1 MKPFKNKL
9 AVTIVLLSVAFCG
22 MIIYSLQSDANGIS
36 SSVSTVVSPLQK
48 IVYNINSR
56 VKETVDFFLNFSEV
70 KLENEQLKQKNA
82 ELANELIEYESLKDE
97 VERLREALNF
107 TESRSNYN
115 YVGVNIIGYSGSS
128 LSDGYIIDK
137 GSNDGIAK
145 NMVVVSYKGL
155 VGKVTKV
162 SSNFAVVQ
170 SILNE
175 NIAVAVMDQQTRD
188 ATGVLQGLSDK
199 KDTNMTV
206 VYNLPIDSDVKEGD
220 IIITSGLGKIYPKEI
235 PVGTV
240 VSVQEDNVKV
250 MKSAVVEPFV
260 NFNKL
265 EELFVVIPNSNI
277 DEIDYD
283 YEENI

>member
-1 MKPFKNKL
+1 MKPLKNKL

-36 SSVSTVVSPLQK
+36 SSVSSVVSPLQK

-70 KLENEQLKQKNA
+70 KLENEQLKQKNT
-82 ELANELIEYESLKDE
+82 ELANKLIEYESLKDE
-97 VERLREALNF
+97 VKRLREALNF

-115 YVGVNIIGYSGSS
+115 YVGVNIIGYSGNS

-145 NMVVVSYKGL
+145 NMVVVSSKGL

-162 SSNFAVVQ
+162 SSNFAIVQ

-175 NIAVAVMDQQTRD
+175 NIAVAVMDQQTRE
-188 ATGVLQGLSDK
+188 ATGMLQGLSDK
-199 KDTNMTV
+199 KDKNMTV

-220 IIITSGLGKIYPKEI
+220 IFITSGLGKIYPKEI

-277 DEIDYD
+277 DEIEYD
-283 YEENI
+283 

>member
-1 MKPFKNKL
+1 MVEMSEVSHILKNATDK
-9 AVTIVLLSVAFCG
+9 
-22 MIIYSLQSDANGIS
+22 SLVILDEIGRGTSTYDGIS
-36 SSVSTVVSPLQK
+36 LAWSIVDYIEKHIKCNTLFSTHYHELT
-48 IVYNINSR
+48 
-56 VKETVDFFLNFSEV
+56 E
-70 KLENEQLKQKNA
+70 LE
-82 ELANELIEYESLKDE
+82 NELIEYESLKDE

-145 NMVVVSYKGL
+145 NMVVVSSKGL

-162 SSNFAVVQ
+162 SSNFAIVQ

-175 NIAVAVMDQQTRD
+175 NIAVAVMDQQTRE
-188 ATGVLQGLSDK
+188 ATGMLQGLSDK
-199 KDTNMTV
+199 KDKNMTV

-220 IIITSGLGKIYPKEI
+220 IFITSGLGKIYPKEI

-260 NFNKL
+260 KFNEL

-277 DEIDYD
+277 DEIEYD
-283 YEENI
+283 

>member
-9 AVTIVLLSVAFCG
+9 AVTIFLLSVAFCG

-70 KLENEQLKQKNA
+70 KLENEELKKKNTK
-82 ELANELIEYESLKDE
+82 LANELIEYESLKDE

-107 TESRSNYN
+107 TESKNNYN
-115 YVGVNIIGYSGSS
+115 YVGVNIIGYSGNS

-145 NMVVVSYKGL
+145 NMVVVSSKGL

-162 SSNFAVVQ
+162 SSNFAIVQ

-175 NIAVAVMDQQTRD
+175 NIAVAVMDQETRE

-199 KDTNMTV
+199 KDNNMTV
-206 VYNLPIDSDVKEGD
+206 VYNLPISSDVKEGD

-235 PVGTV
+235 PVGTI
-240 VSVQEDNVKV
+240 VSVEEDNVKV

-260 NFNKL
+260 NFNEV

-277 DEIDYD
+277 DEIEY
-283 YEENI
+283 N

>member
-70 KLENEQLKQKNA
+70 KLENEELKKKNTK
-82 ELANELIEYESLKDE
+82 LANELIEYESLKDE

-107 TESRSNYN
+107 TESKNNYK
-115 YVGVNIIGYSGSS
+115 YVGVNIIGYSGNS

-137 GSNDGIAK
+137 GSNDGIDK
-145 NMVVVSYKGL
+145 NMVVVSSKGL

-162 SSNFAVVQ
+162 ASNFAIVQ

-175 NIAVAVMDQQTRD
+175 NIAVAVMDQQTRE

-199 KDTNMTV
+199 KDNNMTV
-206 VYNLPIDSDVKEGD
+206 VYNLPISSDVKEGD

-240 VSVQEDNVKV
+240 VSVEEDNVKV

-260 NFNKL
+260 NFNEL

-277 DEIDYD
+277 DEIEY
-283 YEENI
+283 N

>member
-70 KLENEQLKQKNA
+70 KLENEELKKKNTK
-82 ELANELIEYESLKDE
+82 LANELIEYESLKDE

-107 TESRSNYN
+107 TESKNNYK
-115 YVGVNIIGYSGSS
+115 YVGVNIIGYSGNS

-137 GSNDGIAK
+137 GSNDGIDK
-145 NMVVVSYKGL
+145 NMVVVSSKGL

-162 SSNFAVVQ
+162 ASNFAIVQ

-175 NIAVAVMDQQTRD
+175 NIAVAVMDQQTRE

-199 KDTNMTV
+199 KDNNMTV
-206 VYNLPIDSDVKEGD
+206 VYNLPISSDVKEGD

-240 VSVQEDNVKV
+240 VSLEEDNVRV

-260 NFNKL
+260 NFNEV

-277 DEIDYD
+277 DEIEYD
-283 YEENI
+283 

>member
-265 EELFVVIPNSNI
+265 VELFVVIPNSNI
-277 DEIDYD
+277 DEIEYD
-283 YEENI
+283 

>member
-155 VGKVTKV
+155 VGEVTKV

-277 DEIDYD
+277 DEIEYD
-283 YEENI
+283 

>member
-70 KLENEQLKQKNA
+70 KLENEELKKKNTK
-82 ELANELIEYESLKDE
+82 LANELIEYESLKDE

-107 TESRSNYN
+107 TESKNNYK
-115 YVGVNIIGYSGSS
+115 YVGVNIIGYSGNS
-128 LSDGYIIDK
+128 LSDGYKIDK
-137 GSNDGIAK
+137 GSNDGIDK
-145 NMVVVSYKGL
+145 NMVVVSSKGL

-162 SSNFAVVQ
+162 ASNFAIVQ

-175 NIAVAVMDQQTRD
+175 NIAVAVMDQQTRE

-199 KDTNMTV
+199 KDNNMTV
-206 VYNLPIDSDVKEGD
+206 VYNLPISSDVKEGD

-240 VSVQEDNVKV
+240 VSVEEDNVRV

-260 NFNKL
+260 NFNEV

-277 DEIDYD
+277 DEIEYD
-283 YEENI
+283 

>member
-70 KLENEQLKQKNA
+70 KLENEELKKKNTK
-82 ELANELIEYESLKDE
+82 LANELIEYESLKDE

-107 TESRSNYN
+107 TESKNNYK
-115 YVGVNIIGYSGSS
+115 YIGVNIIGYSGNS

-137 GSNDGIAK
+137 GSNDGIDK
-145 NMVVVSYKGL
+145 NMVVVSSKGL

-162 SSNFAVVQ
+162 ASNFAIVQ

-175 NIAVAVMDQQTRD
+175 NIAVAVMDQQTRE

-199 KDTNMTV
+199 KDNNMTV
-206 VYNLPIDSDVKEGD
+206 VYNLPISSDVKEGD

-240 VSVQEDNVKV
+240 VSVEEDNVRV

-260 NFNKL
+260 NFNEV

-277 DEIDYD
+277 DEIEYD
-283 YEENI
+283 

>member
-9 AVTIVLLSVAFCG
+9 AVTIVLPSVAFCG

-277 DEIDYD
+277 DEIEYD
-283 YEENI
+283 

>member
-1 MKPFKNKL
+1 MKFFKNKL

-70 KLENEQLKQKNA
+70 KLENEQLKQKNT
-82 ELANELIEYESLKDE
+82 ELENELIEYESLKDE

-145 NMVVVSYKGL
+145 NMVVVSSKGL

-162 SSNFAVVQ
+162 SSNFAIVQ

-175 NIAVAVMDQQTRD
+175 NIAVAVMDQQTRE
-188 ATGVLQGLSDK
+188 ATGMLQGLSDK
-199 KDTNMTV
+199 KDKNMTV

-220 IIITSGLGKIYPKEI
+220 IFITSGLGKIYPKEI

-260 NFNKL
+260 KFNEL

-277 DEIDYD
+277 DEIEYD
-283 YEENI
+283 

>member
-70 KLENEQLKQKNA
+70 KLENEELKKKNTK
-82 ELANELIEYESLKDE
+82 LANELIEYESLKDE

-107 TESRSNYN
+107 TESKNNYK
-115 YVGVNIIGYSGSS
+115 YVGVNIIGYSGNS

-137 GSNDGIAK
+137 GSNDGIDK
-145 NMVVVSYKGL
+145 NMVVVSSKGL

-162 SSNFAVVQ
+162 ASNFAIVQ

-277 DEIDYD
+277 DEIEYD
-283 YEENI
+283 

>member
-70 KLENEQLKQKNA
+70 KLENEELKKKNTK
-82 ELANELIEYESLKDE
+82 LANELIEYESLKDE

-107 TESRSNYN
+107 TESKNNYK
-115 YVGVNIIGYSGSS
+115 YVGVNIIGYSGNS

-137 GSNDGIAK
+137 GSNDGINK
-145 NMVVVSYKGL
+145 NMVVVSSKGL

-162 SSNFAVVQ
+162 ASNFAIVQ

-175 NIAVAVMDQQTRD
+175 NIAVAVMDQQTRE

-199 KDTNMTV
+199 RDNNMTV
-206 VYNLPIDSDVKEGD
+206 VYNLPISSDVKEGD

-240 VSVQEDNVKV
+240 VSVEEDNVRV

-260 NFNKL
+260 NFNEV

-277 DEIDYD
+277 DEIEYD
-283 YEENI
+283 

>member
-56 VKETVDFFLNFSEV
+56 VKETVDFVLNFSEV

-277 DEIDYD
+277 DEIEYD
-283 YEENI
+283 

>member
-70 KLENEQLKQKNA
+70 KLENEELKKKNTK
-82 ELANELIEYESLKDE
+82 LANELIEYESLKDE

-107 TESRSNYN
+107 TESKNNYK
-115 YVGVNIIGYSGSS
+115 YVGVNIIGYSGNS

-145 NMVVVSYKGL
+145 NMVVVSSKGL

-162 SSNFAVVQ
+162 SSNFAIVQ

-175 NIAVAVMDQQTRD
+175 NIAVAVMDQETRE

-199 KDTNMTV
+199 KDNNMTV
-206 VYNLPIDSDVKEGD
+206 VYNLPINSDVKEGD

-240 VSVQEDNVKV
+240 VSVEEDNVKV

-260 NFNKL
+260 NFNEL

-277 DEIDYD
+277 DEIEY
-283 YEENI
+283 N

>member
-70 KLENEQLKQKNA
+70 KLENEQLKEKNA

-220 IIITSGLGKIYPKEI
+220 IIITSGLGKIYPKEM

-277 DEIDYD
+277 DEIEYD
-283 YEENI
+283 

>member
-70 KLENEQLKQKNA
+70 KLENEELKKKNTK
-82 ELANELIEYESLKDE
+82 LANELIEYESLKDE

-107 TESRSNYN
+107 TESKNNYK
-115 YVGVNIIGYSGSS
+115 YVWVNISGYSGNS

-137 GSNDGIAK
+137 GSNDGIDK
-145 NMVVVSYKGL
+145 NMVVVSSKGL

-162 SSNFAVVQ
+162 ASNFAIVQ

-175 NIAVAVMDQQTRD
+175 NIAVAVMDQQTRE

-199 KDTNMTV
+199 KDNNMTV
-206 VYNLPIDSDVKEGD
+206 VYNLPISSDVKEGD

-240 VSVQEDNVKV
+240 VSVEEDNVRV

-260 NFNKL
+260 NFNEV

-277 DEIDYD
+277 DEIEYD
-283 YEENI
+283 

>member
-70 KLENEQLKQKNA
+70 KLENEELKKKNTK
-82 ELANELIEYESLKDE
+82 LANELIEYESLKDE

-107 TESRSNYN
+107 TESKNNYK
-115 YVGVNIIGYSGSS
+115 YVGVNIIGYSGNS

-137 GSNDGIAK
+137 GSNDGIDK
-145 NMVVVSYKGL
+145 NMVVVSSKGL

-162 SSNFAVVQ
+162 ASNFAIVQ

-175 NIAVAVMDQQTRD
+175 NIAVAVMDQQTRE
-188 ATGVLQGLSDK
+188 ATGVLQGLSDN
-199 KDTNMTV
+199 KDNNMTV
-206 VYNLPIDSDVKEGD
+206 VYNLPISSDVKEGD

-240 VSVQEDNVKV
+240 VSVEEDNVRV

-260 NFNKL
+260 NFNEV

-277 DEIDYD
+277 DEIEYD
-283 YEENI
+283 

>member
-70 KLENEQLKQKNA
+70 KLENEELKQKNT
-82 ELANELIEYESLKDE
+82 ELENELIEYESLKDE

-115 YVGVNIIGYSGSS
+115 YVGVNIIGYSGNS

-145 NMVVVSYKGL
+145 NMVVVSSKGL

-162 SSNFAVVQ
+162 SSNFAIVQ

-175 NIAVAVMDQQTRD
+175 NIAVAVMDQQTRE
-188 ATGVLQGLSDK
+188 ATGMLQGLSDK
-199 KDTNMTV
+199 KDKNMTV

-220 IIITSGLGKIYPKEI
+220 IFITSGLGKIYPKEI

-260 NFNKL
+260 KFNEL

-277 DEIDYD
+277 DEIEYD
-283 YEENI
+283 

>member
-175 NIAVAVMDQQTRD
+175 NIAVAVMDQQTRE

-277 DEIDYD
+277 DEIEYD
-283 YEENI
+283 

>member
-107 TESRSNYN
+107 TESKNNYK
-115 YVGVNIIGYSGSS
+115 YVGVNIIGYSGNS

-137 GSNDGIAK
+137 GSNDGIDK
-145 NMVVVSYKGL
+145 NMVVVSSKGL

-162 SSNFAVVQ
+162 ASNFAIVQ

-277 DEIDYD
+277 DEIEYD
-283 YEENI
+283 

>member
-1 MKPFKNKL
+1 M
-9 AVTIVLLSVAFCG
+9 
-22 MIIYSLQSDANGIS
+22 QSDANGIS

-70 KLENEQLKQKNA
+70 KLENEELKKKNTK
-82 ELANELIEYESLKDE
+82 LANELIEYESLKDE

-107 TESRSNYN
+107 TESKNNYK
-115 YVGVNIIGYSGSS
+115 YVGVNIIGYSGNS

-137 GSNDGIAK
+137 GSNDGIDK
-145 NMVVVSYKGL
+145 NMVVVSSKGL

-162 SSNFAVVQ
+162 ASNFAIVQ

-175 NIAVAVMDQQTRD
+175 NIAVMDQQTRE

-199 KDTNMTV
+199 KDNNMTV
-206 VYNLPIDSDVKEGD
+206 VYNLPISSDVKEGD

-240 VSVQEDNVKV
+240 VSVEEDNVRV

-260 NFNKL
+260 NFNEV

-277 DEIDYD
+277 DEIEYD
-283 YEENI
+283 

>member
-240 VSVQEDNVKV
+240 ISVQEDNVKV

-277 DEIDYD
+277 DEIEYD
-283 YEENI
+283 

>member
-220 IIITSGLGKIYPKEI
+220 IIITSGLGKIYPKEM

-277 DEIDYD
+277 DEIEYD
-283 YEENI
+283 

>member
-175 NIAVAVMDQQTRD
+175 NIAVSVMDQQTRD

-277 DEIDYD
+277 DEIEYD
-283 YEENI
+283 

>member
-107 TESRSNYN
+107 TESKNNYK
-115 YVGVNIIGYSGSS
+115 YVGVNIIGYSGNS

-137 GSNDGIAK
+137 GSNDGIDK
-145 NMVVVSYKGL
+145 NMVVVSSKGL

-162 SSNFAVVQ
+162 ASNFAIVQ

-175 NIAVAVMDQQTRD
+175 NIAVAVMDQQTRE

-199 KDTNMTV
+199 KDNNMTV
-206 VYNLPIDSDVKEGD
+206 VYNLPISSDVKEGD

-240 VSVQEDNVKV
+240 VSVEEDNVRV

-260 NFNKL
+260 NFNEV

-277 DEIDYD
+277 DEIEYD
-283 YEENI
+283 

>member
-82 ELANELIEYESLKDE
+82 ELANEFIEYESLKDE

-277 DEIDYD
+277 DEIEYD
-283 YEENI
+283 

>member
-70 KLENEQLKQKNA
+70 KLENEQLKQKNV

-277 DEIDYD
+277 DEIEYD
-283 YEENI
+283 

>member
-9 AVTIVLLSVAFCG
+9 AVTIFLLSVAFCG

-70 KLENEQLKQKNA
+70 KLENEELKEKNTK
-82 ELANELIEYESLKDE
+82 LANELIEYESLKDE

-107 TESRSNYN
+107 TESKNNYN
-115 YVGVNIIGYSGSS
+115 YVGVNIIGYSGNS

-145 NMVVVSYKGL
+145 NMVVVSSKGL

-162 SSNFAVVQ
+162 SSNFAIVQ

-175 NIAVAVMDQQTRD
+175 NIAVAVMDQQTRE

-199 KDTNMTV
+199 KDNNMTV
-206 VYNLPIDSDVKEGD
+206 VYNLPINSDVKEGD

-240 VSVQEDNVKV
+240 VSVEEDNVKV

-260 NFNKL
+260 NFNEL

-277 DEIDYD
+277 DEIEY
-283 YEENI
+283 N

>member
-70 KLENEQLKQKNA
+70 KLENEELKKKNTK
-82 ELANELIEYESLKDE
+82 LANELIEYESLKDE

-107 TESRSNYN
+107 TESKNNYK
-115 YVGVNIIGYSGSS
+115 YVGVNIIGYSGNS

-137 GSNDGIAK
+137 GSNDGIDK
-145 NMVVVSYKGL
+145 NMVVVSSKGL

-162 SSNFAVVQ
+162 ASNFAIVQ

-175 NIAVAVMDQQTRD
+175 NIAVAVMDQQTRE

-199 KDTNMTV
+199 KDNNMTV
-206 VYNLPIDSDVKEGD
+206 VYNLPISSDVKEGD

-240 VSVQEDNVKV
+240 VSVEEDNVRV
-250 MKSAVVEPFV
+250 MKIAVVEPFV
-260 NFNKL
+260 NFNEV

-277 DEIDYD
+277 DEIEYD
-283 YEENI
+283 

>member
-1 MKPFKNKL
+1 MKSFKNKL

-277 DEIDYD
+277 DEIEYD
-283 YEENI
+283 

>member
-70 KLENEQLKQKNA
+70 KLDNEELKKKNTK
-82 ELANELIEYESLKDE
+82 LANELIEYESLKDE

-107 TESRSNYN
+107 TESKNNYK
-115 YVGVNIIGYSGSS
+115 YVGVNIIGYSGNS

-137 GSNDGIAK
+137 GSNDGIDK
-145 NMVVVSYKGL
+145 NMVVVSSKGL

-162 SSNFAVVQ
+162 ASNFAIVQ

-175 NIAVAVMDQQTRD
+175 NIAVAVMDQQTRE

-199 KDTNMTV
+199 KDNNMTV
-206 VYNLPIDSDVKEGD
+206 VYNLPISSDVKEGD

-240 VSVQEDNVKV
+240 VSVEEDNVRV

-260 NFNKL
+260 NFNEV

-277 DEIDYD
+277 DEIEYD
-283 YEENI
+283 

>member
-70 KLENEQLKQKNA
+70 KLENEELKKKNTK
-82 ELANELIEYESLKDE
+82 LANELIEYESLKDE

-107 TESRSNYN
+107 TESKNNYK
-115 YVGVNIIGYSGSS
+115 YVGVNIIGYSGNS

-137 GSNDGIAK
+137 GSNDGIDK
-145 NMVVVSYKGL
+145 NMVVVSSKGL

-162 SSNFAVVQ
+162 ASNFAIVQ

-175 NIAVAVMDQQTRD
+175 NIAVAVMDQQTRE

-199 KDTNMTV
+199 KDNNMTV
-206 VYNLPIDSDVKEGD
+206 VYNLPTSSDVKEGD

-240 VSVQEDNVKV
+240 VSVEEDNVRV

-260 NFNKL
+260 NFNEV

-277 DEIDYD
+277 DEIEYD
-283 YEENI
+283 

>member
-9 AVTIVLLSVAFCG
+9 AVTIFLLSVAFCG

-70 KLENEQLKQKNA
+70 KLENEELKEKNTK
-82 ELANELIEYESLKDE
+82 LANELIEYESLKDE

-107 TESRSNYN
+107 TESKNNYN

-137 GSNDGIAK
+137 GSNDGIDK
-145 NMVVVSYKGL
+145 NMVVVSSKGL

-162 SSNFAVVQ
+162 SSNFAIVQ

-175 NIAVAVMDQQTRD
+175 NIAVAVMDQQTRE

-199 KDTNMTV
+199 KDNNMPV
-206 VYNLPIDSDVKEGD
+206 VYNLPINSDVKEGD

-240 VSVQEDNVKV
+240 VSVEEDNVKV

-260 NFNKL
+260 NFNEL

-277 DEIDYD
+277 DEIEY
-283 YEENI
+283 N

>member
-70 KLENEQLKQKNA
+70 KLENEELKKKNTK
-82 ELANELIEYESLKDE
+82 LANELIEYESLKDE

-107 TESRSNYN
+107 TESKNNYK
-115 YVGVNIIGYSGSS
+115 YVGVNIIGYSGNS

-137 GSNDGIAK
+137 GSNDGIDK
-145 NMVVVSYKGL
+145 NMVVVSSKGL

-162 SSNFAVVQ
+162 ASNFAIVQ

-175 NIAVAVMDQQTRD
+175 NIAVAVMDQQTRE
-188 ATGVLQGLSDK
+188 ATEVLQGLSDK
-199 KDTNMTV
+199 KDNNMTV
-206 VYNLPIDSDVKEGD
+206 VYNLPISSDVKEGD

-240 VSVQEDNVKV
+240 VSVEEDNVRV

-260 NFNKL
+260 NFNEV

-277 DEIDYD
+277 DEIEYD
-283 YEENI
+283 

>member
-128 LSDGYIIDK
+128 LSD
-137 GSNDGIAK
+137 
-145 NMVVVSYKGL
+145 
-155 VGKVTKV
+155 
-162 SSNFAVVQ
+162 
-170 SILNE
+170 
-175 NIAVAVMDQQTRD
+175 
-188 ATGVLQGLSDK
+188 
-199 KDTNMTV
+199 
-206 VYNLPIDSDVKEGD
+206 
-220 IIITSGLGKIYPKEI
+220 
-235 PVGTV
+235 
-240 VSVQEDNVKV
+240 
-250 MKSAVVEPFV
+250 
-260 NFNKL
+260 
-265 EELFVVIPNSNI
+265 VIPSTI
-277 DEIDYD
+277 ICCISLYRRVRSVDVVARPYASSFV
-283 YEENI
+283 

>member
-137 GSNDGIAK
+137 GSNDGIDK
-145 NMVVVSYKGL
+145 NMVVVSSKGL

-162 SSNFAVVQ
+162 ASNFAIVQ

-175 NIAVAVMDQQTRD
+175 NIAVAVMDQQTRE

-199 KDTNMTV
+199 KDNNMTV
-206 VYNLPIDSDVKEGD
+206 VYNLPISSDVKEGD

-240 VSVQEDNVKV
+240 VSVEEDNVRV

-260 NFNKL
+260 NFNEV

-277 DEIDYD
+277 DEIEYD
-283 YEENI
+283 

>member
-70 KLENEQLKQKNA
+70 KLENEELKKKNTK
-82 ELANELIEYESLKDE
+82 LANELIEYESLKDE

-107 TESRSNYN
+107 TESKNNYK
-115 YVGVNIIGYSGSS
+115 YVGVNIIGYSGNS

-137 GSNDGIAK
+137 GSNDGINN
-145 NMVVVSYKGL
+145 NMVVVSSKGL

-162 SSNFAVVQ
+162 ASNFAIVQ

-175 NIAVAVMDQQTRD
+175 NIAVAVMDQQTRE

-199 KDTNMTV
+199 KDNNMTV
-206 VYNLPIDSDVKEGD
+206 VYNLPISSDVKEGD

-240 VSVQEDNVKV
+240 VSVEEDNVRV

-260 NFNKL
+260 NFNEV

-277 DEIDYD
+277 DEIEYD
-283 YEENI
+283 